1 MRNLTDR
8 LNAIV
13 RRAGGSYTIEDAE
26 GETHI
31 TLYTDDTC
39 HCLIVGEY
47 GNEGLN
53 TQLTMIEQHLT
64 SEGL

>member
-8 LNAIV
+8 LAAIV
-13 RRAGGSYTIEDAE
+13 RRAGGYYTVEDAE
-26 GETHI
+26 GETRI
-31 TLYTDDTC
+31 NLFTDDSM

-47 GNEGLN
+47 GMEGLN
-53 TQLTMIEQHLT
+53 VQLTMLEQHLT

>member
-13 RRAGGSYTIEDAE
+13 RRAGGHYVVEDAE

-31 TLYTDDTC
+31 NLYTDDTC

-47 GNEGLN
+47 GVEGLN
-53 TQLTMIEQHLT
+53 TQLTMLEQHLT
-64 SEGL
+64 CEGL

>member
-1 MRNLTDR
+1 MRNLVDR

-13 RRAGGSYTIEDAE
+13 HRAGGSYTIEDAE
-26 GETHI
+26 GETRV
-31 TLYTDDTC
+31 TLFTGDSV

-47 GNEGLN
+47 GMEGLN
-53 TQLTMIEQHLT
+53 MQLTMLEQHLT